1 MNLNTVSIRVAI
13 FVLFLTAVFLFTSYS
28 ASIVALLQ
36 SPSDS
41 IKTIKDLVESSM
53 TFSAQITPYGE
64 IYFNVRKINFLQFYY
79 NYYDYGYFYKF
90 YTKYSK
96 KWIYIL
102 F

>member
-1 MNLNTVSIRVAI
+1 MNLNTASIRVAI

-64 IYFNVRKINFLQFYY
+64 VYFNVRITIFS
-79 NYYDYGYFYKF
+79 NYIIIIVGYFNVF
-90 YTKYSK
+90 YVWSQL
-96 KWIYIL
+96 I
-102 F
+102 